1 MNSGSVQRT
10 DFLLE
15 CPSMG
20 LQFSEEE
27 LNKLFE
33 SICDQGG
40 KKKEGRE
47 TQANKDLDA
56 VVRPTT
62 YTRFTYK
69 QLYEAVLVPR
79 DENWLFQSCIK
90 IHSVTLQ
97 KGLSYKRLFNQW
109 RDKDSKTAA
118 GRLNEREL
126 ANGLKKLKAG
136 LTQDEIDKLCS
147 SLQYEGKD
155 ISIGA
160 LGFEKAVTDNARKL
174 ESERSFQRM
183 IL

>member
-1 MNSGSVQRT
+1 M
-10 DFLLE
+10 
-15 CPSMG
+15 
-20 LQFSEEE
+20 
-27 LNKLFE
+27 
-33 SICDQGG
+33 
-40 KKKEGRE
+40 
-47 TQANKDLDA
+47 
-56 VVRPTT
+56 VRPTT

-109 RDKDSKTAA
+109 RDKDSKTTA

-147 SLQYEGKD
+147 SL
-155 ISIGA
+155 
-160 LGFEKAVTDNARKL
+160 
-174 ESERSFQRM
+174 
-183 IL
+183 